1 MDKLKIEDAKINE
14 PKKFVVYFTA
24 ENVEKYKIEI
34 LEDSEELQKDIKS
47 ASEMFK
53 DVFTDK
59 ELSKS
64 LIWAFVLWA
73 IFY

>member
-1 MDKLKIEDAKINE
+1 MQINE

-34 LEDSEELQKDIKS
+34 LEDSEELQNDIKS
-47 ASEMFK
+47 VSEMFK